1 MAIDPLP
8 LPERLAITDAIMQR
22 MRGVVGV
29 DSDYQLAKFLGIST
43 SALSNW
49 RKRGSIPI
57 DQCMSLCVTYGV
69 SLDWLIFGKD
79 ETALSG
85 SFTNGLPQS
94 ISGSSIP
101 LYDVEG
107 AAGAGRAL
115 DHESVIG
122 SFQLD
127 NDTIEQLGINDV
139 HLAGVRVRG
148 DSMEPT
154 LTDNDWVIVDLDQQ
168 SYAQGGVFLIWV
180 SGELRIKRLQRLAG
194 GAALLISDNKLY
206 DREMIKFDKMQEFSV
221 LGRVV
226 LRLGEIS

>member
-1 MAIDPLP
+1 M
-8 LPERLAITDAIMQR
+8 PEMSLSANIIERMKQAVGAATVKALADE
-22 MRGVVGV
+22 
-29 DSDYQLAKFLGIST
+29 LGIS
-43 SALSNW
+43 SSSIGNW
-49 RKRGSIPI
+49 KSRGSIPI
-57 DQCMSLCVTYGV
+57 TECMQIAETHNV
-69 SLDWLIFGKD
+69 SLDWLLRGHEGSHFVSNQGQKD
-79 ETALSG
+79 
-85 SFTNGLPQS
+85 S
-94 ISGSSIP
+94 IGGDQPNASIP

-206 DREMIKFDKMQEFSV
+206 DREMITFDKMQEFSV